1 MKFATIVPGPR
12 PAVGRRRRGIRLG
25 LPDLSF
31 PYYDVNNSTYA
42 AIRPEKFGAT
52 RAGSIECGTKPHH
65 RSEGATGLFAKLP
78 IQQA

>member
-1 MKFATIVPGPR
+1 MKNATIVPWLR
-12 PAVGRRRRGIRLG
+12 PAAGHRSYGIRLG

-31 PYYDVNNSTYA
+31 PYYDVNNA
-42 AIRPEKFGAT
+42 AYVATRPEKFGAT
-52 RAGSIECGTKPHH
+52 RVGLIECGAEPHH